1 VHPDLKLA
9 LELADLADSLSL
21 PRFRALDAR
30 VETKPDLTPVTDVDR
45 GIERVLRD
53 RIERERPDAAVLGEE
68 LGSTGAESGERWI
81 VDPIDGTKNFVRGI
95 PIYGTLV
102 ALERDGDLV
111 VGVASAPALARRWW
125 ARRGEGAWGADGRRE
140 ANGRHRKRRLRVS
153 AVGTVEDAV
162 LSYASLRRLRDGV
175 AELADRA
182 WHARTF
188 SDFWHHVLV
197 AEGAVDV
204 AVEPVVS
211 PWDIAAVKVIVEEAG
226 GRCTDLAGNPGI
238 DGGSLV
244 SSNGLL
250 HDEVLR
256 ALA

>member
-1 VHPDLKLA
+1 VHPDLSFA

-45 GIERVLRD
+45 GIERVLRE
-53 RIERERPDAAVLGEE
+53 RIERERPGAAVLGEE
-68 LGSTGAESGERWI
+68 LGGTGADGGERWI
-81 VDPIDGTKNFVRGI
+81 VDPIDGTRNFVRGI
-95 PIYGTLV
+95 PLYGTLV
-102 ALERDGDLV
+102 ALERDGEIV

-125 ARRGEGAWGADGRRE
+125 ARRGEGAYGADGRRE

-153 AVGTVEDAV
+153 AVGSVEDAV
-162 LSYASLRRLRDGV
+162 FSYASIRDGV

-188 SDFWHHVLV
+188 SDFWQHVLV
-197 AEGAVDV
+197 AEGAVDA
-204 AVEPVVS
+204 AVDHVVN

-238 DGGSLV
+238 DGGSLL
-244 SSNGLL
+244 STNGLL
-250 HDEVLR
+250 HAEVLE
-256 ALA
+256 ALR